1 MRYCIHMKSRLRK
14 ISYVV
19 IPILLL
25 GVFFIVGLYI
35 GFQNSPSSKKVTSV
49 FNKES
54 SVVAETDFASFWK
67 VWNLIDEKH
76 PAADSVSDLDRVY
89 GAIGGLV
96 DSLDDPYSVF
106 FSPEE
111 AKAFAENINGQFG
124 GVGIEIG
131 LKDNILTVI
140 APLKDTPAYN
150 SGIQSGDKIIKIDD
164 MVTSDVTIERAV
176 TLIRGEIGTDVML
189 TIFRDG
195 EDEPLEFTLTRA
207 IINIPTIETEQLDD
221 NIFLIRLFSFSTSSP
236 ELFRDSLQEF
246 IDSNSDKLILDLRG
260 NPGGFLEASID
271 IASWFLPS
279 GKIVVTE
286 APGTEGS
293 VTMYRSKGYDI
304 FTDELQF
311 VVLIDSGSASASE
324 ILAGALQQHD
334 IATLVGTATFGKGSV
349 QELIDITSD
358 TSLKITIA
366 EWLTPDGTSISESG
380 LAPDIEVMLT
390 REDIEAERDLQLD
403 KAIEL
408 LTSGALKK

>member
-1 MRYCIHMKSRLRK
+1 MKSRLRK